1 MYISRLVIRNFRNID
16 SLDVAVK
23 PGVTC
28 LIGENNSGKTN
39 LLHAIRLAIDVTLP
53 SPFRQLVEHDIHC
66 AVDVSTPQ
74 QVLVSLE
81 LKDFKGKENECAL
94 AGYWQSEDDLAR
106 LHYRFRPKRI
116 VREAI
121 AAGEHPGTGMTLE
134 DYGWELTGGGP
145 NDPAEVEWN
154 EDLGD
159 NVRFQDLQSFRVT
172 FLPALRD
179 VQGDVRQTRTSPL
192 SKLISATDIPQAE
205 KDALVK
211 ALQTANKKIA
221 ESPAIA
227 AAGGAITRSYNATA
241 GHTHPLDVRLGMAD
255 PSFSSIT
262 RSLSLL
268 LSNSAIKDFDPGR
281 NGLGL
286 NNVLYISMLLESFEL
301 RVKEA
306 KTAGQ
311 LLLIEEPEAHLH
323 PQLQRALYLALV
335 GKPFQTIIS
344 THSTHVTSGAPI
356 ESYVCLTTKDGPA
369 ISASALHAD
378 AKLSKEEVGDLE
390 RYLDATRS
398 TLLFARKVILVEGPA
413 ELFLIPALVRQV
425 MGIDLELLGI
435 SVIPIY
441 GVHFEVYARLFSA
454 DALPKP
460 CVIIAD
466 GDLRPSDSSDE
477 EGEDE
482 EVPKTNLKA
491 LENDYIQVFLCR
503 TTFERELALDG
514 LYEMLVKSAEECGCP
529 KAAKRIMEMC
539 KRLVHE
545 KLKPAERTKLHDDL
559 ATLILN
565 TAKRV
570 GKARFAQVASRH
582 INLAKHI
589 PAYIREAVEWL
600 TKE

>member
-1 MYISRLVIRNFRNID
+1 MYISRLVIRNFRNFD
-16 SLDVAVK
+16 HLDFAVR

-28 LIGENNSGKTN
+28 LIGENNTGKTN

-53 SPFRQLVEHDIHC
+53 NQFRQLVEHDINF
-66 AVDVSTPQ
+66 AVDTTTPE

-81 LKDFKGKENECAL
+81 LRDFKDKENECAL
-94 AGYWQSEDDLAR
+94 AGFWQSEEDLAR
-106 LHYRFRPKRI
+106 LHYRFRPKRTL
-116 VREAI
+116 RAAI
-121 AAGEHPGTGMTLE
+121 EAGEHPGTGLTLD
-134 DYGWELTGGGP
+134 DYDWELTGGGP
-145 NDPAEVEWN
+145 TDPAEVAWN

-159 NVRFQDLQSFRVT
+159 NVRFQELQAFRVT

-179 VQGDVRQTRTSPL
+179 VQADVRQTRTSPL
-192 SKLISATDIPQAE
+192 SKLIAASDIPQAE
-205 KDALVK
+205 KDGLVK
-211 ALQTANKKIA
+211 ALRTANTKIS

-227 AAGGAITRSYNATA
+227 ATGGAITRSYNDTV
-241 GHTHPLDVRLGMAD
+241 GQTHPLEIRLGLAD
-255 PSFSSIT
+255 PSFSSIA
-262 RSLSLL
+262 RSLTLL

-286 NNVLYISMLLESFEL
+286 NNILYISMLLESFEL

-323 PQLQRALYLALV
+323 PQLQRALYLALT
-335 GKPFQTIIS
+335 GKPFQSIIS

-356 ESYVCLTTKDGPA
+356 ESYVCLTTEEGPA
-369 ISASALHAD
+369 VAASAPHVD
-378 AKLSKEEVGDLE
+378 GKLSADEARDLE

-413 ELFLIPALVRQV
+413 ELFLIPALVHKV
-425 MGIDLELLGI
+425 MGIDLELLGV

-441 GVHFEVYARLFSA
+441 GVHFEVYARLFGEET
-454 DALPKP
+454 LPKR
-460 CVIIAD
+460 CAIIAD
-466 GDLRPSDSSDE
+466 GDLRPSDATEE

-482 EVPKTNLKA
+482 DPTPEKDLKA
-491 LENDYIQVFLCR
+491 LENNYVRTFQCR

-514 LYEMLVKSAEECGCP
+514 LYEMLAKSAEECGYP
-529 KAAKRIMEMC
+529 RASKRILEM
-539 KRLVHE
+539 RGRME
-545 KLKPAERTKLHDDL
+545 KLKPAERAKLHQGL

-582 INLAKHI
+582 VDIAEGI
-589 PAYIREAVEWL
+589 PPYIQEAVEWL
-600 TKE
+600 TGE